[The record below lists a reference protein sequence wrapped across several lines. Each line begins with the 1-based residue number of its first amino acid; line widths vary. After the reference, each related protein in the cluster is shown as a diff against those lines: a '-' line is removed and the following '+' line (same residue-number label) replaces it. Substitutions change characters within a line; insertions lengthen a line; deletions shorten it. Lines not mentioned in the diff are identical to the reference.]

1 MELMKKKNTL
11 LRRAAPAALLW
22 LSFCPV
28 QAGSEAG
35 PHESGEAGSPSQP
48 ATIALAKEG
57 DADLAPNPSRRG
69 DSTQNMPS
77 TAHIP
82 RPQEPPPS
90 AAIPARKNAWW
101 QARHEA
107 KLREIAQSGAKID
120 LVFLG
125 DSITQALERPE
136 SAKIVAEA
144 FPGMTVLNLGYNADK
159 TENVLWRLR
168 NGEID
173 GLSPKAIVVMIGT
186 NNSGHRMDPPE
197 VTTRGIQM
205 ILDDLRAKMPDARI
219 ALLSI
224 FPRGDAPH
232 PNNQKINA
240 LLPALADGKT
250 IFHIDINDAFLDA
263 SGQVPPDIMPD
274 GLHPSVQGDALWI
287 QALKPRLEQILAA
300 PAGA

>member
-1 MELMKKKNTL
+1 MIKTTP
-11 LRRAAPAALLW
+11 LRRAAL
-22 LSFCPV
+22 
-28 QAGSEAG
+28 
-35 PHESGEAGSPSQP
+35 
-48 ATIALAKEG
+48 
-57 DADLAPNPSRRG
+57 
-69 DSTQNMPS
+69 
-77 TAHIP
+77 
-82 RPQEPPPS
+82 
-90 AAIPARKNAWW
+90 AAILSIPFWPAQAAPEAETHVAFTPERQIDRWG
-101 QARHEA
+101 ARHEA
-107 KLREIAQSGAKID
+107 KLREVAQKGAEID

-159 TENVLWRLR
+159 TENVLWRVR
-168 NGEID
+168 NGEVD

-197 VTTRGIQM
+197 VTAEGIQM
-205 ILDDLRAKMPDARI
+205 ILGDLRAKMPDAKI

-250 IFHIDINDAFLDA
+250 IFHIDLNDAFLDA
-263 SGQVPPDIMPD
+263 NGQVPPDIMPD
-274 GLHPSVQGDALWI
+274 GLHPSVQGDALWM
-287 QALKPRLEQILAA
+287 QALKPRLDQILAA
-300 PAGA
+300 PGGA